1 MRITDILF
9 ESQGGIIKRWYE
21 SQQNPI
27 YFRDRAGNN
36 YTIANIVQFPQQ
48 ETVLPIND
56 LLLEVQAAV
65 EQMGIAYEAIK
76 VAGKQPIKQGAAT
89 LVVMQNEKGEKFP
102 FMKFFQKR
110 NMTNIGMFWQTSD
123 FSKET
128 GLTWVETRKQGTGK
142 DAQAEEITRIALK
155 PVDAVP
161 VNTDIAIKQ
170 VPATIVS
177 KLQQQNPEEAK
188 LIGQLAEMAL
198 AGSKDPIPGL
208 APFERDIQVDLGEV
222 TTPLALV
229 SGSLAGGQYN
239 KVQTDLLAPLGV
251 TWDSAST
258 VFYPEALNEP
268 LFDSI
273 IIWPNGERLRIS
285 NKAKG
290 AGGAASLVSIYQT
303 IQKYPERFTAED
315 RQLLA
320 TKYKKY
326 MDATTI
332 ISTNTA
338 AEGILRLAVEYGIIS
353 QDEAQIVAAAVKTN
367 QQSVDNFSDRLKAIL
382 ADTRIYAAKTDK
394 PDYSIAYHV
403 FASIAKLVAGYLNQ
417 NVEESTEFF
426 RFILSR
432 ANLIQVNQFTRR
444 QGDAVGWER
453 FDVVWP
459 PVFPG
464 KIKFDVS
471 NFQANKKPGGR
482 LSFKT

>member
-1 MRITDILF
+1 MRITDILH

-27 YFRDRAGNN
+27 YFRDSAGNN
-36 YTIANIVQFPQQ
+36 YTIDNVIQFPQKDP
-48 ETVLPIND
+48 VLPIND
-56 LLLEVQAAV
+56 LLLEIQTAT
-65 EQMGIAYEAIK
+65 EQLGIRYEDIK
-76 VAGKQPIKQGAAT
+76 VAGKQPLKQGAAT
-89 LVVMQNEKGEKFP
+89 LVIMQNEQGEKFP

-110 NMTNIGMFWQTSD
+110 NMSNIGMFWQTGD

-128 GLTWVETRKQGTGK
+128 GLTWVETRKSGTGK
-142 DAQAEEITRIALK
+142 DSQDEEITRIGLK
-155 PVDAVP
+155 PVDTVP
-161 VNTDIAIKQ
+161 VNTDLAIDQ
-170 VPATIVS
+170 VPAAIVT
-177 KLQQQNPEEAK
+177 KLQEKNPTEAQ

-198 AGSKDPIPGL
+198 NGSKEPIPGL
-208 APFERDIQVDLGEV
+208 APFERDIRVDLGEV
-222 TTPLALV
+222 ATPLALL
-229 SGSLAGGQYN
+229 SGSLAGGQYT

-251 TWDSAST
+251 TWKTAST

-290 AGGAASLVSIYQT
+290 AGGAASLVSIHQT
-303 IQKYPERFTAED
+303 IQRYPERFTAED
-315 RQLLA
+315 RTLLA

-326 MDATTI
+326 MDATEI

-338 AEGILRLAVEYGIIS
+338 AEGILKLAIQYGIID
-353 QDEAQIVAAAVKTN
+353 QTEAQIVLSAVKTN
-367 QQSVDNFSDRLKAIL
+367 QQTTDNFTQRLTTIL

-394 PDYSIAYHV
+394 PDYSVAYHI

-417 NVEESTEFF
+417 DIGESTEFF

-444 QGDAVGWER
+444 TGDAVGWER